1 MIDRIVADPA
11 FRLTRAEIE
20 AELSPELYIGRCPS
34 QVAEFIRETA
44 QPIVD
49 KYLTEEVTAELKV

>member
-11 FRLTRAEIE
+11 FKLTREEIE

-34 QVAEFIRETA
+34 QVAEFVSEKA
-44 QPIVD
+44 QPIID
-49 KYLTEEVTAELKV
+49 KYLTEEVKVELKV